1 MSYPLS
7 NRSCLADEITAHIPA
22 LRTFARRFERSE
34 ADADD
39 LVQETIVKALS
50 HLDQFKEGTRLKSWL
65 FTILRNTFITSYQRR
80 KREAINMLLDIGS
93 FDIPVRSTQMTALY
107 AQDVEVAVRHLSP
120 THRMA
125 IELVA
130 AGSSY
135 EEIAEICSCE
145 IGTVKSRI
153 SRARAHLLELLQE
166 DHEAEA
172 SRS

>member
-1 MSYPLS
+1 MSDQS
-7 NRSCLADEITAHIPA
+7 RLADQITSHIPA

-34 ADADD
+34 VDADD
-39 LVQETIVKALS
+39 LVQETILKALS
-50 HLDQFKEGTRLKSWL
+50 HLDQFQEGTRLKSWL

-80 KREAINMLLDIGS
+80 KREGVSMLMDTGA
-93 FDIPVRSTQMTALY
+93 FDIPVRSTQMTSLH

-153 SRARAHLLELLQE
+153 SRARAHLLELLKE
-166 DHEAEA
+166 DHQGEA